1 MGKRKNTKENSKKWE
16 KPMEPYQTRKNGQD
30 MITDTIWMILKVMV
44 MEAMEATLI
53 PTRYSKPSLEA
64 VLAACR
70 AMDAT
75 EVDLAV
81 EPLSILDRS
90 DATNLLSK
98 TALYTTN

>member
-1 MGKRKNTKENSKKWE
+1 MGS
-16 KPMEPYQTRKNGQD
+16 YQTRKNGQD
-30 MITDTIWMILKVMV
+30 MITDTIWMIVMV

-53 PTRYSKPSLEA
+53 PTRYSKPSLEV

-75 EVDLAV
+75 EVDLVV
-81 EPLSILDRS
+81 EPLSILVVVAILVAEPFSNLDRS

>member
-1 MGKRKNTKENSKKWE
+1 
-16 KPMEPYQTRKNGQD
+16 MESYQTRKNGQD

-75 EVDLAV
+75 EVDLVV
-81 EPLSILDRS
+81 EPLSILVVVAILVAEPFSNLDRS

>member
-1 MGKRKNTKENSKKWE
+1 MGILEHRKRKRNTKENSKKWE
-16 KPMEPYQTRKNGQD
+16 KPMESYQTRKNGQD

-75 EVDLAV
+75 EVDLVV
-81 EPLSILDRS
+81 EPLSILVVV
-90 DATNLLSK
+90 AILV
-98 TALYTTN
+98 AEP